1 MPDVIEQATRE
12 EARRKDDK
20 PWAISKEEAAQH
32 AAEVFGISGI
42 DAAKVRSFSYPLTW
56 LPRCCGHIAHGP
68 ATHCSCARIR

>member
-56 LPRCCGHIAHGP
+56 LPRCGGHIAHGP